1 MSRLTWN
8 DCCCNPI
15 GLTGDMVLVRA
26 GWYHFMV
33 MTLDGR
39 INCFIGSGLEGS
51 ATEISYQGDTDTRG
65 WGFWDNDWARVDSS
79 LIFSDNGSNTRAFVA
94 LSGSAGGGLNNYSAD
109 VKEDVAIHVPANSTK
124 SGSGAIWNCSERDK
138 YPTVQSLFPLN
149 QGVCRNGG
157 CWYERNRILAF
168 DGTPTNGYNSGGDAS
183 FYDLFWPHGY
193 FEFDGSGCTA
203 ARSSKIDGVTSD
215 RWKYLITK
223 QHGTF
228 GDFTSVNFNDYA
240 GITMVEEYRPPVIPA
255 PVGHPL
261 HAPTIPTTGSGDAE
275 RTLKVVDIECGA
287 YHNVIRLEDNT
298 IMCWGLNSMGQCNVP
313 DSLKAGITLGRH
325 PKIDKIFSI
334 HAGFSTTAVLF
345 NDGTALC
352 WGDPEVACAINS
364 WSDIRVS
371 PIKRHNGD
379 PKNPSC
385 SGAGSPGFPDP
396 DKPQY
401 PANKYDKPTYNAN
414 TDWFKY
420 WRSGTPGY
428 PHFDLGVEVDP
439 IYPVNWNALDVAY
452 LTNPINGGCNLFE
465 PKSWCAECQDP
476 STGMSIGKDF
486 AVGMRRTGQ
495 IITTKKGPYTN
506 SENSN
511 LYSRDCSFDDF
522 GSGGVYEV
530 VNGTVTPGDQ
540 GLNYLD
546 IIFCGNCDRFG
557 PEPATGKCPS
567 WCGPDAQASCRD
579 WLAGS
584 GYIKKCSQTTYP
596 CAAYNRWEMN
606 ETYSDYCHLGRLK
619 PYGIGCMNSNY
630 MELGYDPN
638 WAVTSNQY
646 EAGQQVRPAGT
657 PGGRYPSWNTI
668 NASYGWSTKVA
679 ATGRSKAGTRNNGF
693 IPPFCWGDPIS
704 ASYCEMDLGQDAPCD
719 QFCPSDPNFRWSGAM
734 GGVGGRAGKG
744 VPGYFHYPLH
754 VATALMCIAGTNTVA
769 WTNSCQ
775 TLGRDLVSLNEQ
787 NLPNNP
793 PYSEFIKGNC
803 QNYHF
808 MGNNPT
814 DCSECAYIGGNVEQH
829 LQEIGN
835 TTYGCIFGRLCGRA
849 TDPSCYNAN
858 ADKNGVNNPFSIDPY
873 FESQTCLPSPSKN
886 ITDWGFPTRPWG
898 PWNIMTNVGYGDPKN
913 NINAPIC
920 HIKIAESDSHISY
933 RTGGEGPSSLGPDLS
948 NSLPWKA
955 ALGPGMPSWFY
966 GSCRRRSL
974 QFYPGDVST
983 IFGGVPPTQ
992 NSLLPNLT
1000 TYCPDEVGNVGEVTI
1015 SVDCYLNKN
1024 VNNCGCGWKGISY
1037 LWTCDKSY
1045 FECNDKTAWAVD
1057 PKQDFALNY
1066 PGRAGTN
1073 QPGDPTLPPM
1083 TLNKYFGLHGGS
1095 VSGQQGFTCDGG
1107 IDDGVSR
1114 WCWNNPIISYAT
1126 GRSFGVHIRA
1136 CPWTRGLS
1144 GEFVW
1149 KDSCQD
1155 NKDYFDKFTN
1165 IEFQDTTRKQT
1176 KSLKLWVSGI
1186 LEDPCP
1192 PWPVNVNL
1200 NGITC
1205 GVYPSWVPVPA
1216 TNTNKRADKGVWNY
1230 TSTTWPTCAATWGYT
1245 LGCEISWPSGVTGCT
1260 GTDNCASF
1268 I

>member
-1 MSRLTWN
+1 
-8 DCCCNPI
+8 
-15 GLTGDMVLVRA
+15 MVLVRA

-51 ATEISYQGDTDTRG
+51 KDENSYLGSTDTRG

-79 LIFSDNGSNTRAFVA
+79 LIFSDNGSNSRAFVA
-94 LSGSAGGGLNNYSAD
+94 LSGSAGGGLNNLSED
-109 VKEDVAIHVPANSTK
+109 VKEDVAIHVPANSIK
-124 SGSGAIWNCSERDK
+124 AQSGGPLWNCSERDK
-138 YPTVQSLFPLN
+138 YPTAASLYPLS

-157 CWYERNRILAF
+157 CWYERNRIRAF
-168 DGTPTNGYNSGGDAS
+168 DNEPTNGLVVGTGHLEY
-183 FYDLFWPHGY
+183 FWPHGY

-203 ARSSKIDGVTSD
+203 GRSSKINGVTSD

-223 QHGTF
+223 AHGTF
-228 GDFTSVNFNDYA
+228 GDFASVNFNDYA

-261 HAPTIPTTGSGDAE
+261 RPPTVPTTGAGDAE

-287 YHNVIRLEDNT
+287 YHNVVRLEDNT

-352 WGDPEVACAINS
+352 WGDPEVACHVNA
-364 WSDIRVS
+364 WTDIRVS
-371 PIKRHNGD
+371 PIKRHNGN
-379 PKNPSC
+379 PNNPSC

-396 DKPQY
+396 DKPEY

-439 IYPVNWNALDVAY
+439 IYPVNWNGLENQY
-452 LTNPINGGCNLFE
+452 LTNPIDDGCNTFE
-465 PKSWCAECQDP
+465 PKSWCAECENL

-506 SENSN
+506 PENSN
-511 LYSRDCSFDDF
+511 LYSRDCSFDNP
-522 GSGGVYEV
+522 SVHQAV
-530 VNGTVTPGDQ
+530 SGTVKPGDA
-540 GLNYLD
+540 GANYND
-546 IIFCGNCDRFG
+546 VKFCSWCSDNG
-557 PEPATGKCPS
+557 PDENGKCPS
-567 WCGPDAQASCRD
+567 FCGDRDDLGDCRE
-579 WLAGS
+579 WMATN
-584 GYIKKCSQTTYP
+584 GYIRKCDPRTYP
-596 CAAYNRWEMN
+596 CSAYDRWKMTDTYAAYCSN
-606 ETYSDYCHLGRLK
+606 GKLK
-619 PYGIGCMNSNY
+619 PFGIGCMNSNY

-638 WAVTSNQY
+638 WAVTSNKYQ
-646 EAGQQVRPAGT
+646 AGEQVRPAST
-657 PGGRYPSWNTI
+657 PGGRFPSWNTI

-679 ATGRSKAGTRNNGF
+679 ATSRRFASSDFDLVPKPCRAPGL
-693 IPPFCWGDPIS
+693 DPT
-704 ASYCEMDLGQDAPCD
+704 YCGMDLGNDAPCD
-719 QFCPSDPNFRWSGAM
+719 KFCPSNPGFRWSGAM
-734 GGVGGRAGKG
+734 GGVGGRAGGG

-754 VATALMCIAGTNTVA
+754 MATALMCIAGTNTVA
-769 WTNSCQ
+769 WTNSAQ
-775 TLGRDLVSLNEQ
+775 LLGRDLVSINEAT
-787 NLPNNP
+787 LPNNP
-793 PYSEFIKGNC
+793 PYSEFVLKNC
-803 QNYHF
+803 QDYHF
-808 MGNNPT
+808 MGNIGV
-814 DCSECAYIGGNVEQH
+814 DCSECAYVGGNVQQH

-835 TTYGCIFGRLCGRA
+835 TTYGCIFGRPCGSPSNSCY
-849 TDPSCYNAN
+849 TDPDY
-858 ADKNGVNNPFSIDPY
+858 ADKNGVFNPFSIDPY
-873 FESQTCLPSPSKN
+873 FEDGQCQGRDIPT
-886 ITDWGFPTRPWG
+886 TQFAFPTRPWG
-898 PWNIMTNVGYGDPKN
+898 PWNIMTNTGFGDPKN

-920 HIKIAESDSHISY
+920 HMKIAQSDSHVSY

-948 NSLPWKA
+948 QSLPWKA
-955 ALGPGMPSWFY
+955 ALGPGMPNWFY
-966 GSCRRRSL
+966 VFYDGVYDQYRGGSCRRRQF
-974 QFYPGDVST
+974 QFYDP
-983 IFGGVPPTQ
+983 
-992 NSLLPNLT
+992 LPNAT
-1000 TYCPDEVGNVGEVTI
+1000 VFGSVDPTKNSYQFSAPSSQCIDEVGEINRVSI
-1015 SVDCYLNKN
+1015 DVDCYLNKN

-1037 LWTCDKSY
+1037 LWTCDKAY

-1057 PKQDFALNY
+1057 RKQDFLLNY

-1073 QPGDPTLPPM
+1073 QPGDPKLPPM
-1083 TLNKYFGLHGGS
+1083 TLATYISKTGQT
-1095 VSGQQGFTCDGG
+1095 VVTGQQGFTCDGG
-1107 IDDGVSR
+1107 IEDGVSR

-1126 GRSFGVHIRA
+1126 GRSFGVHLRA
-1136 CPWTRGLS
+1136 SPWVRGLS

-1165 IEFQDTTRKQT
+1165 VEFQDTTSKQT

-1192 PWPVNVNL
+1192 PWPVDVNL

-1216 TNTNKRADKGVWNY
+1216 TNTTRRADKGLWNY

-1245 LGCEISWPSGVTGCT
+1245 LGCQTSWPSGVTGCT
-1260 GTDNCASF
+1260 LTDNCASS
-1268 I
+1268 IE